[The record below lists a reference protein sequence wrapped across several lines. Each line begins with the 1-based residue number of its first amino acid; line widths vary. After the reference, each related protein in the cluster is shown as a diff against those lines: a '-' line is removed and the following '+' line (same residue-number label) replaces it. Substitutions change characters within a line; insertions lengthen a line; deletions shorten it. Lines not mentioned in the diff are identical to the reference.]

1 MNQKQL
7 FEKIQRIQ
15 QQLMQGLIE
24 REQTIKLAFLATL
37 SGEHILLIGPPGTGK
52 SMVARRIHL
61 MFKQTPY
68 FERLL
73 TRFSVPEELFGPLS
87 IKALEQDQYTRLTQ
101 GYLPQASIAFLD
113 EIFKANSAILNAL
126 LTLLNEREFDNGI
139 IREKAPLLSVVGASN
154 ELPESEELSAL
165 FDRFLFRQY
174 VAPVSRQGF
183 KQLLTLK
190 NNDQDLNIEQLSLE
204 EVQFIQNNANHIELS
219 AEVVNFLVELRK
231 WCHENQ
237 IQVSDRRWR
246 KIVHMLKVSAFT
258 NGQSTVSIWDCWLVQ
273 HCIWEKPEQVEL
285 VAEMY
290 EQYCGKAI
298 INTQNLRHITD
309 VLEKEV
315 SKVKIQQGDYSVDT
329 ELKLPSE
336 FDDELLK
343 KAIKLT
349 YITLLEINAN
359 FNEDFEAKIIR
370 WNAKVGELV
379 FKNQVLCLFEVNHKM
394 YEVYPSKDGTLSC
407 IFKDIGDNFKSGD
420 ILGLSIDIKRDD
432 SNKNQIRDNIISKL
446 DKAFNTNI
454 SNWSSSYRN
463 SIYESVLAFVRHT
476 FLKYPFFT
484 EDKLVYAIVK
494 TYQQVGNTYTNS
506 CQSNFDY
513 TIAFKN
519 LEESILQPKERSKDE
534 EINSDSKLWLKKKI
548 YEIDKHLSNIQ
559 LVKTQL
565 LKNINELKCYGSNHA
580 WVSIDLIIPAKL
592 ALKENLDD
600 IKNVEKRLNV
610 INSMYQVYLG

>member
-139 IREKAPLLSVVGASN
+139 IRQKAPLLSVVGASN

-190 NNDQDLNIEQLSLE
+190 NNDQDLNVEQLRLE

-219 AEVVNFLVELRK
+219 AEVVNFLLELRK

-285 VAEMY
+285 VAAMY
-290 EQYCGKAI
+290 EQYCGKAV
-298 INTQNLRHITD
+298 INVDNLVKVVE

-315 SKVKIQQGDYSVDT
+315 G
-329 ELKLPSE
+329 KLP
-336 FDDELLK
+336 K
-343 KAIKLT
+343 PNNNVHKASHQQSTRSQTPTGDLI
-349 YITLLEINAN
+349 EINAP
-359 FNEDFEAKIIR
+359 
-370 WNAKVGELV
+370 V
-379 FKNQVLCLFEVNHKM
+379 FPESVA
-394 YEVYPSKDGTLSC
+394 DGTIATWHVEINEKITKDQTICQIETDKVVLEVVAPCDGMIYAIIKDEGDTVLSNEA
-407 IFKDIGDNFKSGD
+407 IA
-420 ILGLSIDIKRDD
+420 ILASSDTLKT
-432 SNKNQIRDNIISKL
+432 K
-446 DKAFNTNI
+446 
-454 SNWSSSYRN
+454 SSSTQTLTNNR
-463 SIYESVLAFVRHT
+463 
-476 FLKYPFFT
+476 P
-484 EDKLVYAIVK
+484 K
-494 TYQQVGNTYTNS
+494 TLG
-506 CQSNFDY
+506 
-513 TIAFKN
+513 A
-519 LEESILQPKERSKDE
+519 
-534 EINSDSKLWLKKKI
+534 
-548 YEIDKHLSNIQ
+548 
-559 LVKTQL
+559 L
-565 LKNINELKCYGSNHA
+565 LKAQQSKA
-580 WVSIDLIIPAKL
+580 
-592 ALKENLDD
+592 
-600 IKNVEKRLNV
+600 
-610 INSMYQVYLG
+610 Q

>member
-204 EVQFIQNNANHIELS
+204 EVQFIQKSANHIELS

-290 EQYCGKAI
+290 EQYCGKAV
-298 INTQNLRHITD
+298 INVDNLVKVVK

-315 SKVKIQQGDYSVDT
+315 G
-329 ELKLPSE
+329 KLPKAKTTNQSTGLNQQLSQLKQNNVYAQDKILINAPVFPE
-336 FDDELLK
+336 NLRHK
-343 KAIKLT
+343 KATIHTWYALESTVCKKDDPLCDIQLDDWIIQITAPEDGHIKQRKFKAGDLISNADT
-349 YITLLEINAN
+349 LAYFIASKNITMSDSA
-359 FNEDFEAKIIR
+359 AR
-370 WNAKVGELV
+370 
-379 FKNQVLCLFEVNHKM
+379 
-394 YEVYPSKDGTLSC
+394 T
-407 IFKDIGDNFKSGD
+407 IGD
-420 ILGLSIDIKRDD
+420 LIKAQM
-432 SNKNQIRDNIISKL
+432 K
-446 DKAFNTNI
+446 
-454 SNWSSSYRN
+454 
-463 SIYESVLAFVRHT
+463 
-476 FLKYPFFT
+476 
-484 EDKLVYAIVK
+484 
-494 TYQQVGNTYTNS
+494 
-506 CQSNFDY
+506 
-513 TIAFKN
+513 
-519 LEESILQPKERSKDE
+519 
-534 EINSDSKLWLKKKI
+534 
-548 YEIDKHLSNIQ
+548 
-559 LVKTQL
+559 
-565 LKNINELKCYGSNHA
+565 
-580 WVSIDLIIPAKL
+580 
-592 ALKENLDD
+592 
-600 IKNVEKRLNV
+600 
-610 INSMYQVYLG
+610 

>member
-37 SGEHILLIGPPGTGK
+37 SSEHILLIGPPGTGK

-139 IREKAPLLSVVGASN
+139 SREKAPLLSAVGASN

-183 KQLLTLK
+183 KQLLILK
-190 NNDQDLNIEQLSLE
+190 SNDQDLNVEQLSLE
-204 EVQFIQNNANHIELS
+204 EVQFIQKNANNIELS

-285 VAEMY
+285 VAAMY
-290 EQYCGKAI
+290 EQYCGKAV
-298 INTQNLRHITD
+298 INVDNL
-309 VLEKEV
+309 VKVVEALEKE
-315 SKVKIQQGDYSVDT
+315 
-329 ELKLPSE
+329 
-336 FDDELLK
+336 
-343 KAIKLT
+343 
-349 YITLLEINAN
+349 
-359 FNEDFEAKIIR
+359 
-370 WNAKVGELV
+370 
-379 FKNQVLCLFEVNHKM
+379 
-394 YEVYPSKDGTLSC
+394 
-407 IFKDIGDNFKSGD
+407 
-420 ILGLSIDIKRDD
+420 
-432 SNKNQIRDNIISKL
+432 
-446 DKAFNTNI
+446 
-454 SNWSSSYRN
+454 
-463 SIYESVLAFVRHT
+463 
-476 FLKYPFFT
+476 
-484 EDKLVYAIVK
+484 
-494 TYQQVGNTYTNS
+494 
-506 CQSNFDY
+506 
-513 TIAFKN
+513 
-519 LEESILQPKERSKDE
+519 
-534 EINSDSKLWLKKKI
+534 
-548 YEIDKHLSNIQ
+548 
-559 LVKTQL
+559 
-565 LKNINELKCYGSNHA
+565 
-580 WVSIDLIIPAKL
+580 
-592 ALKENLDD
+592 
-600 IKNVEKRLNV
+600 
-610 INSMYQVYLG
+610 

>member
-101 GYLPQASIAFLD
+101 GYLPKASIAFLD

-126 LTLLNEREFDNGI
+126 LTLLNEREFDNGT
-139 IREKAPLLSVVGASN
+139 IREKAPLLSVIGASN

-204 EVQFIQNNANHIELS
+204 EVQFIHKNANNIELS

-290 EQYCGKAI
+290 EQYCGKAV
-298 INTQNLRHITD
+298 INVDNLVKVVE

-315 SKVKIQQGDYSVDT
+315 G
-329 ELKLPSE
+329 KLPKAKITNQSTGLNQQLSQLKQNNVYAQDKILINAPVFPE
-336 FDDELLK
+336 NLRHK
-343 KAIKLT
+343 KATIKIW
-349 YITLLEINAN
+349 YELESTVCKK
-359 FNEDFEAKIIR
+359 DDP
-370 WNAKVGELV
+370 
-379 FKNQVLCLFEVNHKM
+379 LC
-394 YEVYPSKDGTLSC
+394 
-407 IFKDIGDNFKSGD
+407 DIH
-420 ILGLSIDIKRDD
+420 
-432 SNKNQIRDNIISKL
+432 L
-446 DKAFNTNI
+446 D
-454 SNWSSSYRN
+454 
-463 SIYESVLAFVRHT
+463 
-476 FLKYPFFT
+476 
-484 EDKLVYAIVK
+484 
-494 TYQQVGNTYTNS
+494 
-506 CQSNFDY
+506 
-513 TIAFKN
+513 
-519 LEESILQPKERSKDE
+519 
-534 EINSDSKLWLKKKI
+534 
-548 YEIDKHLSNIQ
+548 
-559 LVKTQL
+559 
-565 LKNINELKCYGSNHA
+565 
-580 WVSIDLIIPAKL
+580 DLIIKITAPEDGHIKQRKFKTDDLISSADTL
-592 ALKENLDD
+592 AYF
-600 IKNVEKRLNV
+600 IASKNITMSDSTHKTIGDLIRAAQNK
-610 INSMYQVYLG
+610 

>member
-15 QQLMQGLIE
+15 QQLMHGLIE

-190 NNDQDLNIEQLSLE
+190 NNDQDFNVEQLSLE

-285 VAEMY
+285 VAAMY
-290 EQYCGKAI
+290 EQYCGKAV
-298 INTQNLRHITD
+298 INVDNLVKVVE

-315 SKVKIQQGDYSVDT
+315 GKLPKPNNDIHKVSLNQILNFRQQAYDRWVTEGKDVSAYDRAKLMNTEYDNT
-329 ELKLPSE
+329 ELVKEAANLYKQASNIDKALDQQSNLLQKLSGDLIE
-336 FDDELLK
+336 
-343 KAIKLT
+343 
-349 YITLLEINAN
+349 ITAPVFPESVTDGTVTIWHVEI
-359 FNEDFEAKIIR
+359 EER
-370 WNAKVGELV
+370 VS
-379 FKNQVLCLFEVNHKM
+379 KNQVIC
-394 YEVYPSKDGTLSC
+394 
-407 IFKDIGDNFKSGD
+407 DI
-420 ILGLSIDIKRDD
+420 
-432 SNKNQIRDNIISKL
+432 
-446 DKAFNTNI
+446 
-454 SNWSSSYRN
+454 
-463 SIYESVLAFVRHT
+463 
-476 FLKYPFFT
+476 
-484 EDKLVYAIVK
+484 
-494 TYQQVGNTYTNS
+494 
-506 CQSNFDY
+506 
-513 TIAFKN
+513 
-519 LEESILQPKERSKDE
+519 
-534 EINSDSKLWLKKKI
+534 
-548 YEIDKHLSNIQ
+548 EIDKVVLEVIAPCDGMIYAIIKDEGDTVLSKEAIAI
-559 LVKTQL
+559 LASTDDVKT
-565 LKNINELKCYGSNHA
+565 KPSSFSG
-580 WVSIDLIIPAKL
+580 
-592 ALKENLDD
+592 AL
-600 IKNVEKRLNV
+600 
-610 INSMYQVYLG
+610 SW

>member
-139 IREKAPLLSVVGASN
+139 IRQKAPLLSVVGASN

-190 NNDQDLNIEQLSLE
+190 NNDQDLKVEQLSLE

-298 INTQNLRHITD
+298 INVDNLVKVVE

-315 SKVKIQQGDYSVDT
+315 G
-329 ELKLPSE
+329 KLPKAKTTNQNTGSHQQLSQLKQNNVYAQDKILINAPVFPE
-336 FDDELLK
+336 SLRHK
-343 KAIKLT
+343 KAE
-349 YITLLEINAN
+349 ITTWHTVENTACKKD
-359 FNEDFEAKIIR
+359 E
-370 WNAKVGELV
+370 
-379 FKNQVLCLFEVNHKM
+379 VLC
-394 YEVYPSKDGTLSC
+394 
-407 IFKDIGDNFKSGD
+407 DIWLGD
-420 ILGLSIDIKRDD
+420 IFFQVTAPEDGYIKQR
-432 SNKNQIRDNIISKL
+432 KF
-446 DKAFNTNI
+446 KAGDLI
-454 SNWSSSYRN
+454 SNADTLAYFIASK
-463 SIYESVLAFVRHT
+463 SV
-476 FLKYPFFT
+476 
-484 EDKLVYAIVK
+484 
-494 TYQQVGNTYTNS
+494 
-506 CQSNFDY
+506 
-513 TIAFKN
+513 TI
-519 LEESILQPKERSKDE
+519 
-534 EINSDSKLWLKKKI
+534 SDSAARTL
-548 YEIDKHLSNIQ
+548 
-559 LVKTQL
+559 
-565 LKNINELKCYGSNHA
+565 G
-580 WVSIDLIIPAKL
+580 DLIKAQQSK
-592 ALKENLDD
+592 A
-600 IKNVEKRLNV
+600 
-610 INSMYQVYLG
+610 Q

>member
-7 FEKIQRIQ
+7 FDKIQRIQ

-61 MFKQTPY
+61 MFKETPY

-190 NNDQDLNIEQLSLE
+190 NKDQDLNVEQLSLE

-290 EQYCGKAI
+290 EQYCGKAV
-298 INTQNLRHITD
+298 INVDNLVKVVD

-315 SKVKIQQGDYSVDT
+315 G
-329 ELKLPSE
+329 KLPKPNNDIHKV
-336 FDDELLK
+336 FDQQSTRSQTPAGDL
-343 KAIKLT
+343 I
-349 YITLLEINAN
+349 EINAP
-359 FNEDFEAKIIR
+359 
-370 WNAKVGELV
+370 V
-379 FKNQVLCLFEVNHKM
+379 FPESVADGTIATWHVEIEERV
-394 YEVYPSKDGTLSC
+394 SKDQVICDIETDKVVLEVVAPCDGMIYAIIKDEGDTVLSNEA
-407 IFKDIGDNFKSGD
+407 I
-420 ILGLSIDIKRDD
+420 
-432 SNKNQIRDNIISKL
+432 
-446 DKAFNTNI
+446 A
-454 SNWSSSYRN
+454 
-463 SIYESVLAFVRHT
+463 VLAST
-476 FLKYPFFT
+476 DALKTKSNQTSTNNGP
-484 EDKLVYAIVK
+484 K
-494 TYQQVGNTYTNS
+494 TLG
-506 CQSNFDY
+506 D
-513 TIAFKN
+513 
-519 LEESILQPKERSKDE
+519 
-534 EINSDSKLWLKKKI
+534 
-548 YEIDKHLSNIQ
+548 
-559 LVKTQL
+559 L
-565 LKNINELKCYGSNHA
+565 LKA
-580 WVSIDLIIPAKL
+580 QM
-592 ALKENLDD
+592 
-600 IKNVEKRLNV
+600 R
-610 INSMYQVYLG
+610 

>member
-1 MNQKQL
+1 MNPKQL
-7 FEKIQRIQ
+7 FEKIHRIQ
-15 QQLMQGLIE
+15 QQLMHGLIE
-24 REQTIKLAFLATL
+24 REQTIKLTFLATL

-61 MFKQTPY
+61 MFKETPY

-139 IREKAPLLSVVGASN
+139 IREKSPLLSVIGASN
-154 ELPESEELSAL
+154 ELPESEELGAL
-165 FDRFLFRQY
+165 FDRFMFRQY

-190 NNDQDLNIEQLSLE
+190 NNNQDLEVEQLSLD
-204 EVQFIQNNANHIELS
+204 EVQFIQKNANSTELS

-273 HCIWEKPEQVEL
+273 HCIWEKPEQAEL
-285 VAEMY
+285 VAGMY
-290 EQYCGKAI
+290 EQYCGKAV

-315 SKVKIQQGDYSVDT
+315 SKVKIQQGDHSSDF
-329 ELKLPSE
+329 EFKLPSE
-336 FDDELLK
+336 FDDELLR

-349 YITLLEINAN
+349 DITLMEINSN
-359 FNEDFEAKIIR
+359 FNEDDEGKIIR
-370 WNAKVGELV
+370 WNAKVGDLI
-379 FKNQVLCLFEVNHKM
+379 FKSQVLCLFEVNHKM

-407 IFKDIGDNFKSGD
+407 IFKNIGD
-420 ILGLSIDIKRDD
+420 ILKNGDIIGLSINVSRDGD
-432 SNKNQIRDNIISKL
+432 NKNQFRENIIRKL
-446 DKAFNTNI
+446 DKVFNVKISDWTSSNRSNI
-454 SNWSSSYRN
+454 YG
-463 SIYESVLAFVRHT
+463 SVLALVQLT
-476 FLKYPFFT
+476 FTKYPFFT

-494 TYQQVGNTYTNS
+494 TYQQVGNTYND
-506 CQSNFDY
+506 QSNFDY

-534 EINSDSKLWLKKKI
+534 EINNDSKLWFKQKI
-548 YEIDKHLSNIQ
+548 YEIDKHL
-559 LVKTQL
+559 
-565 LKNINELKCYGSNHA
+565 G
-580 WVSIDLIIPAKL
+580 
-592 ALKENLDD
+592 
-600 IKNVEKRLNV
+600 RV
-610 INSMYQVYLG
+610 INYLEENHLVPIILL

>member
-183 KQLLTLK
+183 IQLLTLK

-246 KIVHMLKVSAFT
+246 KIVHMLKVSAFS

-290 EQYCGKAI
+290 EQYCGKAV
-298 INTQNLRHITD
+298 INVDNLVRVVD

-315 SKVKIQQGDYSVDT
+315 G
-329 ELKLPSE
+329 KLPKPNNNVHKTS
-336 FDDELLK
+336 DQQSTRSQTPTGDL
-343 KAIKLT
+343 I
-349 YITLLEINAN
+349 EINAP
-359 FNEDFEAKIIR
+359 
-370 WNAKVGELV
+370 V
-379 FKNQVLCLFEVNHKM
+379 FPKSVADGTIATWHVEIEERV
-394 YEVYPSKDGTLSC
+394 SKDQIICQIETDKVVLEVVAPCDGMIYAIMKDEGDTVLSNEA
-407 IFKDIGDNFKSGD
+407 I
-420 ILGLSIDIKRDD
+420 
-432 SNKNQIRDNIISKL
+432 
-446 DKAFNTNI
+446 A
-454 SNWSSSYRN
+454 
-463 SIYESVLAFVRHT
+463 VLAST
-476 FLKYPFFT
+476 DNLKT
-484 EDKLVYAIVK
+484 K
-494 TYQQVGNTYTNS
+494 S
-506 CQSNFDY
+506 S
-513 TIAFKN
+513 
-519 LEESILQPKERSKDE
+519 
-534 EINSDSKLWLKKKI
+534 
-548 YEIDKHLSNIQ
+548 
-559 LVKTQL
+559 
-565 LKNINELKCYGSNHA
+565 
-580 WVSIDLIIPAKL
+580 
-592 ALKENLDD
+592 
-600 IKNVEKRLNV
+600 
-610 INSMYQVYLG
+610 

>member
-61 MFKQTPY
+61 MFKETPY

-273 HCIWEKPEQVEL
+273 HCIWEKPEQVAL

-290 EQYCGKAI
+290 EQYCGKAVINVDNLIKVVTALENEAGKLSRSKKSQNTNHIKSHQESVYSLSQINQNNGLGLIKVNLPNLKNPNFATIKKWFGTEKSAFKKGEI
-298 INTQNLRHITD
+298 ICQLSY
-309 VLEKEV
+309 EKMEIDIFAPCDGILTFRPAIAV
-315 SKVKIQQGDYSVDT
+315 GA
-329 ELKLPSE
+329 KL
-336 FDDELLK
+336 
-343 KAIKLT
+343 
-349 YITLLEINAN
+349 NAN
-359 FNEDFEAKIIR
+359 ATVIHF
-370 WNAKVGELV
+370 
-379 FKNQVLCLFEVNHKM
+379 
-394 YEVYPSKDGTLSC
+394 
-407 IFKDIGDNFKSGD
+407 
-420 ILGLSIDIKRDD
+420 
-432 SNKNQIRDNIISKL
+432 
-446 DKAFNTNI
+446 
-454 SNWSSSYRN
+454 SY
-463 SIYESVLAFVRHT
+463 L
-476 FLKYPFFT
+476 
-484 EDKLVYAIVK
+484 
-494 TYQQVGNTYTNS
+494 
-506 CQSNFDY
+506 
-513 TIAFKN
+513 
-519 LEESILQPKERSKDE
+519 
-534 EINSDSKLWLKKKI
+534 
-548 YEIDKHLSNIQ
+548 
-559 LVKTQL
+559 
-565 LKNINELKCYGSNHA
+565 
-580 WVSIDLIIPAKL
+580 
-592 ALKENLDD
+592 
-600 IKNVEKRLNV
+600 
-610 INSMYQVYLG
+610 

>member
-290 EQYCGKAI
+290 EQYCGKAV
-298 INTQNLRHITD
+298 INVDNLVKVVE

-315 SKVKIQQGDYSVDT
+315 GKLSNSKSQKINSQQKSQHSLSQVNQDNCKGVIKVHLPNLQNPNFATIKKWFGT
-329 ELKLPSE
+329 ENSSFKKGEIICKLSYE
-336 FDDELLK
+336 E
-343 KAIKLT
+343 
-349 YITLLEINAN
+349 LEIDIIAPRNGRLAVRPAKALGAKLNAN
-359 FNEDFEAKIIR
+359 ATIIH
-370 WNAKVGELV
+370 
-379 FKNQVLCLFEVNHKM
+379 F
-394 YEVYPSKDGTLSC
+394 
-407 IFKDIGDNFKSGD
+407 
-420 ILGLSIDIKRDD
+420 
-432 SNKNQIRDNIISKL
+432 
-446 DKAFNTNI
+446 
-454 SNWSSSYRN
+454 SY
-463 SIYESVLAFVRHT
+463 L
-476 FLKYPFFT
+476 
-484 EDKLVYAIVK
+484 
-494 TYQQVGNTYTNS
+494 
-506 CQSNFDY
+506 
-513 TIAFKN
+513 
-519 LEESILQPKERSKDE
+519 
-534 EINSDSKLWLKKKI
+534 
-548 YEIDKHLSNIQ
+548 
-559 LVKTQL
+559 
-565 LKNINELKCYGSNHA
+565 
-580 WVSIDLIIPAKL
+580 
-592 ALKENLDD
+592 
-600 IKNVEKRLNV
+600 
-610 INSMYQVYLG
+610 

>member
-61 MFKQTPY
+61 MFKETPY

-139 IREKAPLLSVVGASN
+139 IREKSPLLSVVGASN

-190 NNDQDLNIEQLSLE
+190 NNDQDLKVEQLSLE
-204 EVQFIQNNANHIELS
+204 EVQFIQKNANHIELS

-290 EQYCGKAI
+290 EQYCGKAV

-309 VLEKEV
+309 VLEKEALNRPKQKKTYLHTKSHALKQMNV
-315 SKVKIQQGDYSVDT
+315 ETSNYIIINVPVFPEHVRHKLASIEKWHYEEGQNCQQ
-329 ELKLPSE
+329 
-336 FDDELLK
+336 DDL
-343 KAIKLT
+343 IC
-349 YITLLEINAN
+349 EINL
-359 FNEDFEAKIIR
+359 EGDIIPILAPT
-370 WNAKVGELV
+370 NGYIKTQ
-379 FKNQVLCLFEVNHKM
+379 K
-394 YEVYPSKDGTLSC
+394 YKDGERVRS
-407 IFKDIGDNFKSGD
+407 SE
-420 ILGLSIDIKRDD
+420 SIAYF
-432 SNKNQIRDNIISKL
+432 SKNNI
-446 DKAFNTNI
+446 
-454 SNWSSSYRN
+454 
-463 SIYESVLAFVRHT
+463 
-476 FLKYPFFT
+476 
-484 EDKLVYAIVK
+484 
-494 TYQQVGNTYTNS
+494 
-506 CQSNFDY
+506 
-513 TIAFKN
+513 
-519 LEESILQPKERSKDE
+519 LEESSGT
-534 EINSDSKLWLKKKI
+534 
-548 YEIDKHLSNIQ
+548 
-559 LVKTQL
+559 KT
-565 LKNINELKCYGSNHA
+565 IA
-580 WVSIDLIIPAKL
+580 DLIRA
-592 ALKENLDD
+592 EMSN
-600 IKNVEKRLNV
+600 
-610 INSMYQVYLG
+610 

>member
-7 FEKIQRIQ
+7 FDKIQRIQ

-61 MFKQTPY
+61 MFKETPY

-190 NNDQDLNIEQLSLE
+190 NKDQDLNVEQLSLE
-204 EVQFIQNNANHIELS
+204 EVQFIQNNANQIELS

-290 EQYCGKAI
+290 EQYCGKAV
-298 INTQNLRHITD
+298 INVDNLVKVVD

-315 SKVKIQQGDYSVDT
+315 G
-329 ELKLPSE
+329 KLPKPNNDIHKV
-336 FDDELLK
+336 FDQQSTRSQTPAGDL
-343 KAIKLT
+343 I
-349 YITLLEINAN
+349 EINAP
-359 FNEDFEAKIIR
+359 
-370 WNAKVGELV
+370 V
-379 FKNQVLCLFEVNHKM
+379 FPESVADGTIATWHVEIEERV
-394 YEVYPSKDGTLSC
+394 SKDQVICDIETDKVVLEVVAPCDGMIYAIIKDEGDTVLSNEA
-407 IFKDIGDNFKSGD
+407 I
-420 ILGLSIDIKRDD
+420 
-432 SNKNQIRDNIISKL
+432 
-446 DKAFNTNI
+446 A
-454 SNWSSSYRN
+454 
-463 SIYESVLAFVRHT
+463 VLAST
-476 FLKYPFFT
+476 DALKTKSNQTSTNNGP
-484 EDKLVYAIVK
+484 K
-494 TYQQVGNTYTNS
+494 TLG
-506 CQSNFDY
+506 D
-513 TIAFKN
+513 
-519 LEESILQPKERSKDE
+519 
-534 EINSDSKLWLKKKI
+534 
-548 YEIDKHLSNIQ
+548 
-559 LVKTQL
+559 L
-565 LKNINELKCYGSNHA
+565 LKA
-580 WVSIDLIIPAKL
+580 QM
-592 ALKENLDD
+592 
-600 IKNVEKRLNV
+600 R
-610 INSMYQVYLG
+610 